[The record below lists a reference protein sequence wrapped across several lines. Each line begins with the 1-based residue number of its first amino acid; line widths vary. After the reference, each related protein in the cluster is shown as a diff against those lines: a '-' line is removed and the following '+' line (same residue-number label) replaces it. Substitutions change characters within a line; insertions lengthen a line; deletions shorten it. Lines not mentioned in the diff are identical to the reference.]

1 MEEYI
6 FNCYKK
12 WIKDENGSIAKRL
25 SRLSRTANVLV
36 VSLFVVLAAIIIAF
50 LLVFC
55 GVIREYWLI
64 YAFAAE
70 LIISVISYIYTSR
83 YAIKH
88 SGEALNDY
96 HQYCNDLDTMLSER
110 GIKSRQFLE
119 EIISRYKAINNNTNK
134 KMEQNHDR
142 INQAMKILVIPI
154 SVAVLGELLKK
165 QGDPQSVVALGMML
179 ILGII
184 VLYVIAF
191 WSIYMFNNVV
201 IRERQSQYMQF
212 VTDLQSIID
221 FEKCDSSIEAE
232 L

>member
-1 MEEYI
+1 M
-6 FNCYKK
+6 
-12 WIKDENGSIAKRL
+12 
-25 SRLSRTANVLV
+25 
-36 VSLFVVLAAIIIAF
+36 LAAIIIAF

-88 SGEALNDY
+88 SGEALNVY

-165 QGDPQSVVALGMML
+165 ARRS
-179 ILGII
+179 
-184 VLYVIAF
+184 
-191 WSIYMFNNVV
+191 SIGCCFGNDAYIGNN
-201 IRERQSQYMQF
+201 SF
-212 VTDLQSIID
+212 V
-221 FEKCDSSIEAE
+221 CDSVLVNIYV
-232 L
+232 